1 MEVTEIDM
9 QSDLESDLKKLKG
22 TDLEKTSEYKKILN
36 SVVLR
41 ENLKK
46 DVEELLNNDLMK
58 DSVFNKN
65 RALLENSLKLDI
77 FSKKETIKSSIQ
89 TYLNP
94 NSK

>member
-1 MEVTEIDM
+1 MK
-9 QSDLESDLKKLKG
+9 SDLESDLKKLKG
-22 TDLEKTSEYKKILN
+22 SDLEKTKEYKNILN

-46 DVEELLNNDLMK
+46 DVESLLDNDLMK

-65 RALLENSLKLDI
+65 RKLIENSLKLDI

-89 TYLNP
+89 AYLNP
-94 NSK
+94 DSK